1 MTTMNPFL
9 VQSTLPYLAPHFD
22 QIANHHYRP
31 AFDEGMQQKRAE
43 IAAIALNPQMPDF
56 NNTILAL
63 EQSGELLT
71 RVTSVFFAMTAA
83 HTNDELQ
90 RLDEQFSAELAE
102 LANDIYLNGELFA
115 RVDAVWQRRE
125 SLGLD
130 SESIRLVEVIH
141 QRFVLAGAKLAQA
154 DKAKLK
160 VLNTEAATLTSQ
172 FNQRLLAA
180 NKSGGL
186 VVNDIA
192 QLAGMSE
199 QEIALAAEAAREKGL
214 DNKWL
219 IPLLNTTQQPAL
231 AEMRDRAT
239 REKLFAEIYA
249 GALSDKYILAYS
261 NSLMDNFIMDV
272 QGSGYIDFGDGSPL
286 NFFSYAG
293 KNGHAYRSIG
303 KVLIDRGE
311 VKKEDMSMQA
321 IRHWGETHSEAEVR
335 ELLEQNPSF
344 VFFKPQSFAPV
355 KGASAVPLV
364 GRASVASDR
373 SIIPPGTTLLA
384 EVPLL
389 DNNGKFNGQYE
400 LRLMVALDV
409 GGAIKGQHFDIYQ
422 GIGPEAGHRA
432 GWYNHYGRVW
442 VLKTAPG
449 AGNVFSG

>member
-31 AFDEGMQQKRAE
+31 AFDEGMQQSGQKLLPSRLTRKHL
-43 IAAIALNPQMPDF
+43 IS
-56 NNTILAL
+56 TILFWHWNKAENYLPAL
-63 EQSGELLT
+63 PAS
-71 RVTSVFFAMTAA
+71 FAMTAA

-141 QRFVLAGAKLAQA
+141 QRFVLAGAKLEQA

-214 DNKWL
+214 DNNWL

-231 AEMRDRAT
+231 AELRDRAT
-239 REKLFAEIYA
+239 RE
-249 GALSDKYILAYS
+249 
-261 NSLMDNFIMDV
+261 NC
-272 QGSGYIDFGDGSPL
+272 
-286 NFFSYAG
+286 
-293 KNGHAYRSIG
+293 
-303 KVLIDRGE
+303 
-311 VKKEDMSMQA
+311 
-321 IRHWGETHSEAEVR
+321 
-335 ELLEQNPSF
+335 LL
-344 VFFKPQSFAPV
+344 
-355 KGASAVPLV
+355 
-364 GRASVASDR
+364 
-373 SIIPPGTTLLA
+373 
-384 EVPLL
+384 
-389 DNNGKFNGQYE
+389 
-400 LRLMVALDV
+400 
-409 GGAIKGQHFDIYQ
+409 
-422 GIGPEAGHRA
+422 RA
-432 GWYNHYGRVW
+432 GGER
-442 VLKTAPG
+442 KK
-449 AGNVFSG
+449 

>member
-1 MTTMNPFL
+1 MKGRWVKYLLMGTVVAMLAACSSKPTDRGQQYKDGKFTQPFSL
-9 VQSTLPYLAPHFD
+9 VNQP
-22 QIANHHYRP
+22 
-31 AFDEGMQQKRAE
+31 
-43 IAAIALNPQMPDF
+43 
-56 NNTILAL
+56 
-63 EQSGELLT
+63 
-71 RVTSVFFAMTAA
+71 
-83 HTNDELQ
+83 
-90 RLDEQFSAELAE
+90 
-102 LANDIYLNGELFA
+102 
-115 RVDAVWQRRE
+115 DAVGAPINAGDFAEQINHIRNSSPRLYGNQSNVYNAVQEWLRAGGDTRNMRQFGIDAWQMEGADNYGNVQFTGYYTPVIQARHTRQGE
-125 SLGLD
+125 FQYPIYRMPPKRG
-130 SESIRLVEVIH
+130 RLPS
-141 QRFVLAGAKLAQA
+141 R
-154 DKAKLK
+154 
-160 VLNTEAATLTSQ
+160 
-172 FNQRLLAA
+172 
-180 NKSGGL
+180 
-186 VVNDIA
+186 
-192 QLAGMSE
+192 
-199 QEIALAAEAAREKGL
+199 
-214 DNKWL
+214 
-219 IPLLNTTQQPAL
+219 
-231 AEMRDRAT
+231 
-239 REKLFAEIYA
+239 AEIYA

-293 KNGHAYRSIG
+293 KNGHAYRSI
-303 KVLIDRGE
+303 
-311 VKKEDMSMQA
+311 
-321 IRHWGETHSEAEVR
+321 
-335 ELLEQNPSF
+335 QNPSF